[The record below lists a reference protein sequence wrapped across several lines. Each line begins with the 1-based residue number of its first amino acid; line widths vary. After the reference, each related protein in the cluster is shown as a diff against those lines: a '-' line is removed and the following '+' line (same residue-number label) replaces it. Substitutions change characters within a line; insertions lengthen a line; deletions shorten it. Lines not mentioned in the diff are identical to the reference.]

1 MAWTDQLQTASF
13 RGIPFGVLSTE
24 STFGRR
30 QAVHEYPFRD
40 KPWIEDLGRATR
52 RITFRAFLVSDS
64 KIYGG
69 GDVLLQR
76 AQMVG
81 AAEAFGPGTLVHP
94 SLGQLTVSLAT
105 FTCTEKFDEGR
116 YFEISFAFLEAGER
130 VFPTI
135 ASSTGD
141 ALGLSALGL
150 DGASSADFLTTA
162 VASLK
167 LGASVV
173 DQVVSTSTK
182 WATPALNLVRDA
194 TNLSHLASNLPG
206 TLGRYF
212 GGANVGGL
220 GLLGSTGNQIFE
232 AATSVSALITAST
245 AARAL
250 VQKASDTLVQLAGQ
264 NKPDVFATAA
274 QDLAESVRGACAD
287 PADAV
292 RLLSELAVSPPAD
305 PTTTSPVG
313 QAMADMQ
320 EACND
325 LFRRAAVSSLAR
337 AAARYQPSSYDDAVR
352 VRTDIIGIID
362 AECDVAGENGEDSSF
377 TGLRDL
383 RRAVFED
390 LTRRGASLAT
400 IAAFSFPLPLP
411 SLFLANRIYRDAGR
425 DDQLVRQ
432 IDPVHP
438 LFCPPEFQALS
449 R

>member
-13 RGIPFGVLSTE
+13 RGVPFGVLTTE
-24 STFGRR
+24 ATFGRR

-52 RITFRAFLVSDS
+52 RITFRGFIVSDS

-81 AAEAFGPGTLVHP
+81 AAESYGPGTLVHP
-94 SLGQLTVSLAT
+94 SLGHLTVSLAS
-105 FTCTEKFDEGR
+105 FTCSEKFDEGR

-130 VFPTI
+130 IFPTI

-141 ALGLSALGL
+141 ALGISALGL
-150 DGASSADFLTTA
+150 DGAASADFLTRA

-173 DQVVSTSTK
+173 DQTVSTATK

-232 AATSVSALITAST
+232 AATSVSSLITAAT
-245 AARAL
+245 QARAL

-264 NKPDVFATAA
+264 NKPDEFAAAA
-274 QDLAESVRGACAD
+274 QDLAETVREACAD

-292 RLLSELAVSPPAD
+292 RLLSELAISPPLD
-305 PTTTSPVG
+305 PTTTSAVG
-313 QAMADMQ
+313 AAMADMQ

-352 VRTDIIGIID
+352 VRTNVIDLID
-362 AECDVAGENGEDSSF
+362 AESDVAGEHGEDESF
-377 TGLRDL
+377 DGLREL
-383 RRAVFED
+383 RRSVFED

-400 IAAFSFPLPLP
+400 IATFSFPSALP
-411 SLFLANRIYRDAGR
+411 SLYLANRIYRDAGR
-425 DDQLVRQ
+425 EDQLVRQ

-438 LFCPPEFQALS
+438 LFSAPQFQALG